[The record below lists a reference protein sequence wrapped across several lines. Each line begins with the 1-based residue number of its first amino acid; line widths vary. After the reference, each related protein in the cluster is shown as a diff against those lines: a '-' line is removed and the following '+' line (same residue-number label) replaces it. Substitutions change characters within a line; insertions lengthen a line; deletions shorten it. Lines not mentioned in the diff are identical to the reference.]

1 MLSIFSA
8 NELFISQL
16 NGPNFT
22 AWYAE
27 VLVARMSK
35 CRADKPAFLTAR
47 FQNNNSPFS
56 LGNVIY

>member
-22 AWYAE
+22 A
-27 VLVARMSK
+27 K
-35 CRADKPAFLTAR
+35 
-47 FQNNNSPFS
+47 
-56 LGNVIY
+56 VISTQIIII